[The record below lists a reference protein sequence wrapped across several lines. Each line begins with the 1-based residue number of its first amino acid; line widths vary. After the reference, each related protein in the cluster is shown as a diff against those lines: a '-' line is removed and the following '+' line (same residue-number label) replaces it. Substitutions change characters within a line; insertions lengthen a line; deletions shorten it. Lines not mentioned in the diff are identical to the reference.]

1 LVRKLNETKTLFM
14 KKELSMLMAPAI
26 AFAMIAINNPAQAQT
41 QVTLVSSPNAGIG
54 IVIPTL
60 RVQTSSTGTNTQQ
73 TDGIL
78 VETGGGWANY
88 GITSITTGGGN
99 YNEGMKGISSNAGIT
114 GIGVVGIS
122 DGAVSSNYG
131 VYAVAQNGANN
142 WAGYFNGD
150 VYTTGS
156 YLPSDEKLKR
166 DVKVEGSIMQKIK
179 QLKPVSYNY
188 RSGEISYMQLP
199 KNRQHGL
206 VAQELKEIFP
216 EMVTEVEHPIF
227 VKNKFEGSEKMLAIN
242 YTMLIPVLIK
252 SVQEQQEYIE
262 KLEEKIN
269 QLAGKQPAVFGTPE
283 QSAKGLYL
291 GQNVPN
297 PSGYATEIKYSIPDE
312 ISQASIAVFDLT
324 GKMLLQYKNLRGNSQ
339 VVINKSMLASGSYIY
354 SLIVNGQE
362 VVTKKMIIAR

>member
-1 LVRKLNETKTLFM
+1 M
-14 KKELSMLMAPAI
+14 KKKLTTLMAPAI
-26 AFAMIAINNPAQAQT
+26 AFALITISNSTQAQT
-41 QVTLVSSPNAGIG
+41 QVTLVSTPNASVGTPM
-54 IVIPTL
+54 PTL
-60 RVQTSSTGTNTQQ
+60 KVQTIAGSNTQQ
-73 TDGIL
+73 DGIH
-78 VETGGGWANY
+78 VAVGGGYDNY
-88 GITSITTGGGN
+88 GITSISTGGSN
-99 YNEGMKGISSNAGIT
+99 YNEGVKGISANAGIT

-131 VYAVAQNGANN
+131 IYAIGQNGAYN

-156 YLPSDEKLKR
+156 YLPSDERLKK
-166 DVKVEGSIMQKIK
+166 DVRAEGSLMQKIK
-179 QLKPVSYNY
+179 LLKPVSYNY

-227 VKNKFEGSEKMLAIN
+227 VKNKFTGSEKMLAIN

-262 KLEEKIN
+262 KLEAKIN
-269 QLAGKQPAVFGTPE
+269 QLAAKQPVTYGTPE
-283 QSAKGLYL
+283 SAKGLYL

-297 PSGYATEIKYSIPDE
+297 PSGYATEIKYSIPDD

-324 GKMLLQYKNLRGNSQ
+324 GKMLLQFKNLRGNSQ
-339 VVINKSMLASGSYIY
+339 VVINKSMLAAGNYIY

-362 VVTKKMIIAR
+362 AVTKKMIIAQ